1 MVTVFESPRDLPDA
15 VGTHL
20 GHSDWVRVDQA
31 RIDLFAEAT
40 GDHQW
45 IHIDPQRAAEGPFG
59 ATIAHGYLTL
69 ALTNMLL
76 PQLVEVQGAS
86 MGINYGTNRVRFP
99 APVPEGSR
107 LRAGAELVEVER
119 VAGGY
124 QAVIRITVE
133 IEGQNRPACVVDSVS
148 RFIE

>member
-1 MVTVFESPRDLPDA
+1 MVTVFESPQDLPDA

-20 GHSDWVRVDQA
+20 GRSDWVKVDQA

-45 IHIDPQRAAEGPFG
+45 IHTDPQRAAKGPFG

-76 PQLVEVQGAS
+76 PQLVEVRGAS

-107 LRAGAELVEVER
+107 LRAGAELVEVEQ
-119 VAGGY
+119 VPGGY

-133 IEGQNRPACVVDSVS
+133 IEGRDRPACVVDSVS

>member
-1 MVTVFESPRDLPDA
+1 MATVFESPHDLPGA

-20 GHSDWVRVDQA
+20 GYSDWVAVDQA

-40 GDHQW
+40 GDYQW
-45 IHIDPQRAAEGPFG
+45 IHTDPERAAKGPFG
-59 ATIAHGYLTL
+59 VTIAHGYLTL

-76 PQLVEVQGAS
+76 PQVLEVHGIS

-99 APVPEGSR
+99 VPVLEGSR
-107 LRAGAELVEVER
+107 LRAGAELVEVEE

-124 QAVIRITVE
+124 QAIVRITME
-133 IEGQNRPACVVDSVS
+133 IQGQERPACVLDSVS
-148 RFIE
+148 RFIV